1 MIQFL
6 GNIEAKIDTKARVF
20 VPATFR
26 KPLLASAQST
36 LILRKDIFQN
46 CLVLY
51 PQETWDAEIAQLRA
65 RLSRWDKTQQ
75 QLLRQFVVD
84 AEKLEM
90 DANGR
95 ILIPKR
101 YQEMVGIES
110 EVRFIGVDN
119 TIEIWAKDALEQTL
133 LPAEDF
139 GAMLEQL
146 MNDKEINTER

>member
-20 VPATFR
+20 VPVAFR
-26 KPLLASAQST
+26 KPLLAMAQNT

-51 PQETWDAEIAQLRA
+51 PQEIWNSEIAQLRS

-119 TIEIWAKDALEQTL
+119 TIEIWAKDALEETL

-146 MNDKEINTER
+146 MNKEINPNQ